1 MRRPIIVLVLLATA
15 CITYACSES
24 TDGVV
29 PDGGTSAADGGGGA
43 DATLDASPGTTDGPY
58 IPDGDTSS
66 SAVLINEIDPGDE
79 WIELVN
85 SGATASD
92 VSGYMLADRDK
103 DTGEPKTA
111 EALTFPAG
119 TILSPRSYLLV
130 RGGGLD
136 AGVGKPCPDGGQSDC
151 FNAEF
156 GVSRKNGETIYFL
169 DKSKKQVGVVAYPPD
184 GGGDGTWG
192 RLPSGDPAGTFQ
204 PTRATPGAANAA
216 P

>member
-1 MRRPIIVLVLLATA
+1 MRRRVFVIGLLTLSAA
-15 CITYACSES
+15 AYACSES

-29 PDGGTSAADGGGGA
+29 PDGGVASGDAGSGDAPTDSTSGDK
-43 DATLDASPGTTDGPY
+43 DGPSF
-58 IPDGDTSS
+58 IPDADTSDS
-66 SAVLINEIDPGDE
+66 QVLINELDPGDE

-85 SGATASD
+85 SGSAASD
-92 VSGYMLADRDK
+92 ISGFSVADRDK
-103 DTGEPKTA
+103 DTGNPKLT
-111 EALTFPAG
+111 EAVTFPSG

-136 AGVGKPCPDGGQSDC
+136 GGKACPDGGQSYC

-156 GVSRKNGETIYFL
+156 GVSRKNGETIYLL
-169 DKSKKQVGVVAYPPD
+169 DPSKKTVGTVVYPPD

-192 RLPSGDPAGTFQ
+192 RLPSGDPSGTFQ
-204 PTRATPGAANAA
+204 PTRSTPGAANVA